1 LRTMR
6 LVAAATAIGAVIG
19 CGIVFSLGRP
29 LEDARSLLP
38 EAINTLSPET
48 SDRLQQPP
56 AGQPAPLPSVSN
68 TELARAP
75 LTATAPLKSN
85 HSTLQTNSEE
95 DKLRSNPTSD
105 ATTSQETA
113 RPEGASQKAN
123 QSSLPIATEEPNRRP
138 KLQREAKRNI
148 ATRRDLT
155 ARRAEQEVSS
165 RGDDVSA
172 FFRPWWYA
180 YPPDWRR
187 TGG

>member
-1 LRTMR
+1 MR
-6 LVAAATAIGAVIG
+6 LVAVATAIGAVKWN
-19 CGIVFSLGRP
+19 CFSLSRP
-29 LEDARSLLP
+29 LEDAPSLLP

-155 ARRAEQEVSS
+155 ARRAEQDVSN